1 MTILDLVFTAY
12 NIVGTGFSIAGG
24 IDPAIKKYYKT
35 TAEELFKKSFVKVVK
50 RYASDFADLT
60 DPKTVDVDEN
70 LLDSVITSFK
80 DDDIVQLTQL
90 NGSEKIA
97 KITTLFRNCII
108 VPNHQLPTMDFERRI
123 RPIIERVII
132 DFYAQLPFNQG
143 AFNQI
148 VLEYIQNNIKN
159 QDDAHT
165 MLTELSS
172 KIDYVQNEVTQRLSA
187 DIQAIRDDTQKI
199 KKDNKELKQTA
210 GAILDGV
217 SDVKSQLNVNISDLI
232 ETAVAKE
239 HHAQIDNAR
248 KFLNSHKPTTAF
260 ELLETLKKQTWKE
273 ASDDLKFSIL
283 MNMAAAQFALNN
295 EQDAAKLL
303 LQAYQHASE
312 SEDEKAL
319 SNRAL
324 AHLLLGETEYAADY
338 AKQTRKK
345 NPSNTDA
352 YVILIG
358 ISAEEE
364 PLDEV
369 IAKVPD
375 YLHDSP
381 QIAYA
386 FSELAKQRENFEA
399 AKRWGEIMVSQD
411 QGNAP
416 DFKAAFATILIKQV
430 LEDNLAVGTSQLYE
444 SQKGQLQRAIGFLTE
459 AWNTVSNT
467 ELKDYRAD
475 WIINRGIAHFHLG
488 ELTKATDDLDTALEI
503 EQSNPT
509 LIKNRAL
516 LAFECGDIPTAV
528 ELLEKIQFASKVPE
542 APIILANILFA
553 SERLNEATTKL
564 NDFLQTDL
572 SPELEEKARHLLINV
587 YIADKRFDDALEI
600 SIAMR
605 ESNPMNIL
613 NLVDAARIFSAN
625 EKRDEAV
632 SLLKEAYNYVQDG
645 EEFLDIV
652 MLAAQLYIHEQFKEA
667 ATLYEKL
674 AYTNLN
680 SELTQWLIKSYYNA
694 GEIGKALEIC
704 QKLREKYG
712 PLENISVMEVV
723 IYEEIGDMD
732 QAETVCKDYLKKFP
746 NDIDMRIRL
755 GMVLFRSNNEVEVDK
770 VLNSF
775 TDLKTFSFLKDL
787 SLEACFQLV
796 QLLQIRFQ
804 PEKALKI
811 MYEVRRTHFDNPDV
825 HLLYVKIFFSVE
837 KEIPE
842 ALKPTQVEKD
852 TAVKIN
858 ISDQDYWY
866 IIEERVDAD
875 IKRDERDV
883 NDPFAQQVTG
893 KNIKDEV
900 SLGKKMSGPK
910 TGKIVDIKSKFSYAF
925 QESFRKYE
933 HLFPLD
939 QGMDNI
945 KIDDSE
951 EIDDKERFQQML
963 EMIDRRQDRINK
975 IEELYKEEN
984 LTIGTFTRYVGS
996 NSLDTWG
1003 SLMGNPDL
1011 GIRCSV
1017 GDIEERSNVLNRLNH
1032 SNPKLVVDII
1042 SLITLHSL
1050 DAADIVVSAFG
1061 KLCIAQSTID
1071 ELQSII
1077 NEREWMWS
1085 KREGMTVDKKG
1096 NRYVKQIINPEE
1108 MKQGIEYLK
1117 DIIRWIRNNCE
1128 VGQATAGSEMN
1139 QLRRRE
1145 LNDMLQQH
1153 FLDTV
1158 LLASQPEHLLFSDDG
1173 RLRYYAKTSLNS
1185 DAGTNF
1191 QIDGVW
1197 TQVLLEHCVK
1207 QNLLDK
1213 ADYDEMTIKLVCSR
1227 YYHTMFDADVLLEA
1241 AKRADWKISEPY
1253 NSFVLALGAERMN
1266 LQSALDV
1273 CIDFLFTL
1281 WDKSI
1286 PIRQKEFLTLGLL
1299 TGLTYGRHADT
1310 VLNRLEY
1317 LIQNKHRLFLPVE
1330 NSILRRINEFKQIYP
1345 LEDNFAFLAEND
1357 IRVKRTRVGIETILY
1372 EYIHNS
1378 KLPEV
1383 IADRYYYSLTVE
1395 QVYATILYYLQN
1407 QEKVGA
1413 YLDDYLKYCQTA
1425 REEYEKDPPPGVA
1438 RLRELIAEKEANSD
1452 IPDPTDPKNDT
1463 ASTTQS
1469 PTNNER
1475 G

>member
-1 MTILDLVFTAY
+1 MTILDLVFTTY
-12 NIVGTGFSIAGG
+12 NIVGPGFSIAGG

-80 DDDIVQLTQL
+80 NDDIVTFTQL
-90 NGSEKIA
+90 NASEKIA
-97 KITTLFRNCII
+97 KITTLFRHCII
-108 VPNHQLPTMDFERRI
+108 VPKHQLTDKDFERKI
-123 RPIIERVII
+123 RPVIERVII
-132 DFYAQLPFNQG
+132 DFYSQLPLNQG

-159 QDDAHT
+159 QDDAHM

-172 KIDYVQNEVTQRLSA
+172 KIDYVRNEVTQRLSG
-187 DIQAIRDDTQKI
+187 DIQAIKDDTQKI
-199 KKDNKELKQTA
+199 KDDNKEIKQTTQA
-210 GAILDGV
+210 TFDLV
-217 SDVKSQLNVNISDLI
+217 SQIESRFDLNTSDLI
-232 ETAVAKE
+232 KTAVAKE
-239 HHAQIDNAR
+239 HHAEIDNAR
-248 KFLNSHKPTTAF
+248 KLLNSHKPTTAL
-260 ELLETLKKQTWKE
+260 ELLEALQKRTWKD

-283 MNMAAAQFALNN
+283 TNMAAAQFALNN
-295 EQDAAKLL
+295 KQEAAKLL
-303 LQAYQHASE
+303 VQAFQYNR
-312 SEDEKAL
+312 EDEKAL

-338 AKQTRKK
+338 AKQTLEK

-386 FSELAKQRENFEA
+386 ISDLANQHENFEA
-399 AKRWGEIMVSQD
+399 AKRWGEIMVAQD

-416 DFKAAFATILIKQV
+416 DFKAAFATILIKQA
-430 LEDNLAVGTSQLYE
+430 LEDNLAVGTSQLNE
-444 SQKGQLQRAIGFLTE
+444 PQKEQLRRAIGFLTE

-475 WIINRGIAHFHLG
+475 WIISRGIAHFHLG
-488 ELTKATDDLDTALEI
+488 ELIKATEDLDTALEI
-503 EQSNPT
+503 GKSDPI

-516 LAFECGDIPTAV
+516 LAFECGDIPTTV
-528 ELLEKIQFASKVPE
+528 ELLEKIQSAPEVPE
-542 APIILANILFA
+542 ASIILANILFA
-553 SERLNEATTKL
+553 SERLDESITKL

-572 SPELEEKARHLLINV
+572 SPELQEKARHLLINV
-587 YIADKRFDDALEI
+587 YIAAKRFDDALEI

-605 ESNPMNIL
+605 ESTPMSIA

-645 EEFLDIV
+645 AEFLDIV
-652 MLAAQLYIHEQFKEA
+652 MLADQLYIHEEFKEA
-667 ATLYEKL
+667 AMLYEKL
-674 AYTNLN
+674 ADTNLN
-680 SELTQWLIKSYYNA
+680 SDLTQWLIKSYYGA

-723 IYEEIGDMD
+723 IYEEIGDMN
-732 QAETVCKDYLKKFP
+732 QAETVCKAYLDKFP
-746 NDIDMRIRL
+746 TDYDMRIRL
-755 GMVLFRSNNEVEVDK
+755 GMILIRSSKETEVDD

-775 TDLKTFSFLKDL
+775 TDFKAFSFLKNL
-787 SLEACFQLV
+787 SLEACV
-796 QLLQIRFQ
+796 QLTQLHQIRFQ

-811 MYEVRRTHFDNPDV
+811 MYEVRRTHFGNPNA
-825 HLLYVKIFFSVE
+825 HLRYIGIFLLVE

-842 ALKPTQVEKD
+842 VLSPTQVQKD
-852 TAVKIN
+852 TAVQIN
-858 ISDQDYWY
+858 ISDEDYWN
-866 IIEERVDAD
+866 IIEERHDAD
-875 IKRDERDV
+875 IARNERDV
-883 NDPFAQQVTG
+883 SAPFAQQLLG
-893 KNIKDEV
+893 KNINDEV
-900 SLGKKMSGPK
+900 SFGEKMSGPK

-925 QESFRKYE
+925 QESFRRFE
-933 HLFPLD
+933 PLFPTD
-939 QGMDNI
+939 QGMERVKLDVSA
-945 KIDDSE
+945 D
-951 EIDDKERFQQML
+951 IDDKEKFQP
-963 EMIDRRQDRINK
+963 IFDRIDQRQEYLDQTEK
-975 IEELYKEEN
+975 LYKEEN
-984 LTIGTFTRYVGS
+984 ITIGGFTKFVGS

-1011 GIRCSV
+1011 GIRCSI
-1017 GDIEERSNVLNRLNH
+1017 GDIEERSNVLTRLNH
-1032 SNPKLVVDII
+1032 SKPKLVVDII

-1128 VGQATAGSEMN
+1128 VGQATVGSEMN

-1185 DAGTNF
+1185 DAGTSF

-1213 ADYDEMTIKLVCSR
+1213 TDYDEMTIKLVCSH

-1273 CIDFLFTL
+1273 CVDFLFTL
-1281 WDKSI
+1281 WDESI

-1299 TGLTYGRHADT
+1299 TGLTYGRHGDT

-1317 LIQNKHRLFLPVE
+1317 LIENKHRLFLPAE
-1330 NSILRRINEFKQIYP
+1330 NSILRQINEFKQIYP
-1345 LEDNFAFLAEND
+1345 LEDNFTFLTEND
-1357 IRVKRTRVGIETILY
+1357 IRVKGTRVGIETILY
-1372 EYIHNS
+1372 EYIHNN

-1395 QVYATILYYLQN
+1395 QIYATILYYLQN
-1407 QEKVGA
+1407 QEKVGS

-1425 REEYEKDPPPGVA
+1425 REEYEKNPPPGVA

-1452 IPDPTDPKNDT
+1452 IPDPTNPKNDT